1 MRTTALVLSL
11 ALASAVQAGA
21 VIKINSTDSARVS
34 IAGEEV
40 GLTPVI
46 IRDLKP
52 GKYEVRVENMRTGQV
67 QSYNVNSPRA
77 GTVEREIAV
86 AWQQTEPV
94 VQVAPVA
101 PVIVQQPVVV
111 QPAPALVPVHAAP
124 PVPAAEIAEDAAADA
139 AAQQKA
145 ERERSR
151 VRARNVVLGA
161 ALANEVFNK
170 GKSKKTLRKVAV
182 GGGLLN
188 EALNR

>member
-1 MRTTALVLSL
+1 MRTTALMLSL

-21 VIKINSTDSARVS
+21 IVKINSSDSARVS

-86 AWQQTEPV
+86 TWQHSEPIVQAAPV
-94 VQVAPVA
+94 V
-101 PVIVQQPVVV
+101 VQQPVVV
-111 QPAPALVPVHAAP
+111 QPAVVPVHAAP
-124 PVPAAEIAEDAAADA
+124 PAPEVVDDAAAAA